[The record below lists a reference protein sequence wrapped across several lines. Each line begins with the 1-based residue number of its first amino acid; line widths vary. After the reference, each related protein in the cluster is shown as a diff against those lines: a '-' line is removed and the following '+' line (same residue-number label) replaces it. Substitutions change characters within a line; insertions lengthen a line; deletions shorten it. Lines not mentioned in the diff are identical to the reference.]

1 MKKVTKCKNER
12 ERERERETPHRGLMC
27 LHALIGRDRQAD
39 RKTERVCAQTDICKE
54 GENER
59 KSKKVEVKIV
69 TKFI

>member
-1 MKKVTKCKNER
+1 
-12 ERERERETPHRGLMC
+12 MC